1 MAKGG
6 KRPNAGRKPGSG
18 PFGEPTTVIR
28 VPQSRV
34 DEVKNFLRRDGGP
47 LTLEP
52 RTSSLRQS
60 QEASALTQARP
71 ASSGAVLAF
80 PKQAPRLQEFTL
92 FEARVAAGFP
102 SPADESAQRGID
114 LNEHLVKNPPATFFV
129 RAEGES
135 MLGAGI
141 HPGDLLVV
149 DRSLK
154 ANHGKIVIAAVN
166 GELTVKRLHQKNGE
180 TLLLPENPAF
190 RPIPITEETG
200 FTVWGVVTNVVHSV

>member
-1 MAKGG
+1 MAQGG
-6 KRPNAGRKPGSG
+6 KRAGAGRKKGSG
-18 PFGEPTTVIR
+18 LFGEPTAVMR

-34 DEVKNFLRRDGGP
+34 DDVKQFLRTRGQT
-47 LTLEP
+47 LTLGP
-52 RTSSLRQS
+52 RTLRERQP
-60 QEASALTQARP
+60 QEAVIPSVSSA
-71 ASSGAVLAF
+71 AVLSF
-80 PKQAPRLQEFTL
+80 PAPEPKVREFTL

-114 LNEHLVKNPPATFFV
+114 LNEHLVKNAPATFFV

-154 ANHGKIVIAAVN
+154 ASHGKIVIAAVN

-190 RPIPITEETG
+190 RPIPITDETG

>member
-6 KRPNAGRKPGSG
+6 KRIGAGRKPGSG
-18 PFGEPTTVIR
+18 PFGEPTAVIR

-34 DEVKNFLRRDGGP
+34 DEVKSFLRTRGQT
-47 LTLEP
+47 LTLGP
-52 RTSSLRQS
+52 RTLRERQS
-60 QEASALTQARP
+60 QEAVIPSVSSA
-71 ASSGAVLAF
+71 AVLVF
-80 PKQAPRLQEFTL
+80 PKLDPKLREFTM
-92 FEARVAAGFP
+92 FESRVAAGFP
-102 SPADESAQRGID
+102 SPADDSAQRGID
-114 LNEHLVKNPPATFFV
+114 LNEHLIKNAPATFFV

-149 DRSLK
+149 DRSIK
-154 ANHGKIVIAAVN
+154 AIHGKVIIAAVN

-200 FTVWGVVTNVVHSV
+200 FAVWGVVTNVVHSV